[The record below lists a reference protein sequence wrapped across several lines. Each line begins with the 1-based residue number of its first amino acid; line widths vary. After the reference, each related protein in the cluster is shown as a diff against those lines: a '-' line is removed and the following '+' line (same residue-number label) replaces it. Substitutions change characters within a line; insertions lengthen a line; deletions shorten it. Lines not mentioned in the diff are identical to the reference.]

1 MIKFWQWT
9 GLPERNGLIKS
20 GEVGITM
27 SLFPAP
33 PNSQDISIKI
43 LIQCWDYIQ
52 FFRQNWMKLESFAIC
67 LKVSPPPKI
76 YLQPK
81 VFIFNVYPMT
91 LLKTEQ
97 WTLVTVKKSFNKCEG
112 KNDLVIDNL
121 DTFAKDRH
129 GGSIRKLVWILPGLF
144 FPILP
149 LLFFWVWRWGIF
161 YPFCYEPLVL

>member
-81 VFIFNVYPMT
+81 VFIFNVYPT

-161 YPFCYEPLVL
+161 YPFCYEPLFV